1 MAKKNETQAGMTMDL
16 EPHWPGMFNFVI
28 SIVRKELDE
37 GQGRAIVTEMLEFG
51 KRLYEKQE
59 QASHIKQAA
68 PELLAALIEVTADIE
83 AYCEDHNSDHPTDV
97 TVVLPKLQAA
107 IRKAMRG

>member
-1 MAKKNETQAGMTMDL
+1 MIQKNETPAGMTMDL
-16 EPHWPGMFNFVI
+16 EPHWLSMFDFVV
-28 SIVRKELDE
+28 SIVRKELEE
-37 GQGRAIVTEMLEFG
+37 GQGRAIVIEMLEFG

-59 QASHIKQAA
+59 KMRHTQQAA

-83 AYCEDHNSDHPTDV
+83 AYCEDHDSDHPTDV

-107 IRKAMRG
+107 IRKAIG